1 MTTFSNDLSLVGV
14 DDGSFRASQRQ
25 GGQKCPLCIVRMTG
39 PRIEDI
45 RLSMI
50 TVDGLDVTSK
60 LLSML
65 KDTGFSVIILS
76 GITFAGFNIA
86 NAQQLFEELSRPIIV
101 FMKDKPDNDAM
112 KEALEKHFKDWKERW
127 RLVESL
133 GPIYSTSTRL
143 GEPPIYFEV
152 VGLNS
157 VSTEKILRRS
167 ALLCRV
173 PEPVRVARLIAR
185 KISFTTC

>member
-1 MTTFSNDLSLVGV
+1 
-14 DDGSFRASQRQ
+14 
-25 GGQKCPLCIVRMTG
+25 
-39 PRIEDI
+39 
-45 RLSMI
+45 MI

-60 LLSML
+60 LLSTL
-65 KDTGFSVIILS
+65 RNTSFAVVILS

-86 NAQQLFEELSRPIIV
+86 DTQQLFEEFSRPIIV
-101 FMKDKPDNDAM
+101 FMKDKPDNDTM

-143 GEPPIYFEV
+143 EEPPIYFEV
-152 VGLNS
+152 VGLDP
-157 VSTEKILRRS
+157 VSAEKILKRS
-167 ALLCRV
+167 ALLCRI

-185 KISFTTC
+185 EVSFTSC